1 MAWANYSLVLHQSK
15 AAFLGGPAVRV
26 NDLVNLRNRP
36 FPSSVEKNDT
46 TILKKDNVWES
57 HHELK
62 CATWTHDGSR
72 LWLLLFLFIHTT
84 HLPSWVDQNSEDT
97 YAVFECISSVLR
109 KEVEHLCVGDTGLDT
124 KGACTLNVKSLLSS
138 SSQFKSTTV
147 QFHAGFRGATLP

>member
-62 CATWTHDGSR
+62 CAT
-72 LWLLLFLFIHTT
+72 
-84 HLPSWVDQNSEDT
+84 
-97 YAVFECISSVLR
+97 
-109 KEVEHLCVGDTGLDT
+109 
-124 KGACTLNVKSLLSS
+124 
-138 SSQFKSTTV
+138 
-147 QFHAGFRGATLP
+147 